1 MTPPATHELDA
12 GYRTPVGGVERVRIR
27 LRRVRSSPDF
37 ATLYAAAGLAGI
49 VTGYVLTL
57 VA

>member
-1 MTPPATHELDA
+1 MLELDA
-12 GYRTPVGGVERVRIR
+12 RHHTPLHAVERVQVR

-37 ATLYAAAGLAGI
+37 AVLYAAAALAGI

-57 VA
+57 VV

>member
-1 MTPPATHELDA
+1 MKTAAVRELDA
-12 GYRTPVGGVERVRIR
+12 HYRSPLHAVERVRIR

-37 ATLYAAAGLAGI
+37 AVLYATAALAGI

-57 VA
+57 A

>member
-1 MTPPATHELDA
+1 MKTTAMHEHDA
-12 GYRTPVGGVERVRIR
+12 RYHSPIHAVERVRIR

-37 ATLYAAAGLAGI
+37 AALYAAAALAGI

-57 VA
+57 A